1 MLEEICECV
10 VRSVLVVVF
19 WVVQVDDA
27 YICVGIGRGGIVFDS
42 PGELH
47 RIELLLPIILMK

>member
-1 MLEEICECV
+1 M
-10 VRSVLVVVF
+10 VVF